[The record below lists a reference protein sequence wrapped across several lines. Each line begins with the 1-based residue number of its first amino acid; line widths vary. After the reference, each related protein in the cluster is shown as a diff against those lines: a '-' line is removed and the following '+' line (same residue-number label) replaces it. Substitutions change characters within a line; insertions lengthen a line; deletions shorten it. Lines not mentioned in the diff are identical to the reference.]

1 MDDTEVLVPCLE
13 VGCGTLT
20 AVIRDARSGHRVRL
34 EGVEML
40 KLVGR
45 TVCVALPVVSRS
57 GPLFEVAIGDGR
69 SVWVRPAP
77 EPRDTAA

>member
-1 MDDTEVLVPCLE
+1 MLVPCLE

-20 AVIRDARSGHRVRL
+20 PVIRDARSGRRVRL

-45 TVCVALPVVSRS
+45 TVCVALPVVTWA
-57 GPLFEVAIGDGR
+57 GPLCEVAVGGGR
-69 SVWVRPAP
+69 SAWVRPASSP
-77 EPRDTAA
+77 SGTAA